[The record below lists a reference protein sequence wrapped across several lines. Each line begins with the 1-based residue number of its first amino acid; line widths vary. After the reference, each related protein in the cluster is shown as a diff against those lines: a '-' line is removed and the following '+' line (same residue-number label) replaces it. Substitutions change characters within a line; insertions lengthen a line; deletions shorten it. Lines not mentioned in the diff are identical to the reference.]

1 MFIAQRYD
9 PTREPNWRA
18 ARSQY
23 LTAGSRAK
31 QPTRHDDEFI
41 RTYRKY
47 LMAWRRG
54 GQASRE
60 RLVAECPG
68 IYYAHLLATH
78 PDQEWKA
85 VLESKLLARET
96 DDMIAAEMDTVPD
109 TSFWYEA
116 LFFNVR
122 ERLHARTYIMKMILG
137 AAARRALDY
146 DDVLNEH
153 MRYLCYK
160 SFAYFGG
167 PMALDFLMI
176 GHSNLGSWPRR
187 SDDMMEWADNVFKM
201 DIRSR
206 SCTTVNTFT
215 VNRFNAMELM
225 QMHVQLIGQIEQA
238 KAAGGGGKNEFTRN
252 LELFFEQMP
261 VGIGDAAFESR
272 SPELQAYETTAIEP
286 RAVEMIQLAEGVV
299 PLALEARAAAIPPID
314 VKDDDNG

>member
-1 MFIAQRYD
+1 MFIAQQYD
-9 PTREPNWRA
+9 PTRLPNWRA
-18 ARSQY
+18 ARAQY
-23 LTAGSRAK
+23 LTAGSRSK

-41 RTYRKY
+41 RAYRKY

-54 GQASRE
+54 GSAARE

-68 IYYAHLLATH
+68 LYYAHMLSTH

-85 VLESKLLARET
+85 VMESKLLARET
-96 DDMIAAEMDTVPD
+96 DEMIAAEMSTIPD
-109 TSFWYEA
+109 ASFWYEA

-122 ERLHARTYIMKMILG
+122 ERLHARTYIMKTILG
-137 AAARRALDY
+137 PAARRALDY

-153 MRYLCYK
+153 MRYLCYR

-176 GHSNLGSWPRR
+176 GHSNLGTWPRR
-187 SDDMMEWADNVFKM
+187 ADDMIEWADKAWKL
-201 DIRSR
+201 DARSR
-206 SCTTVNTFT
+206 SLMTVNTFT

-225 QMHVQLIGQIEQA
+225 GMHVQLIGQLEQA
-238 KAAGGGGKNEFTRN
+238 KAAGGGGQNEYTRN

-272 SPELQAYETTAIEP
+272 SPELQRFETTAIEP
-286 RAVEMIQLAEGVV
+286 RATEMIQLAEGVV
-299 PLALEARAAAIPPID
+299 PPALEHRAATIPPID
-314 VKDDDNG
+314 IKDDDNG